1 MRFIHS
7 DLANKQKIAR
17 MREFII
23 FVYLGF
29 FTSKALSLSLLSKC
43 TTYMNTAILA
53 AESDEDKCSTHTIE
67 TEKLVSSALNNLD
80 AEKANE

>member
-1 MRFIHS
+1 
-7 DLANKQKIAR
+7 
-17 MREFII
+17 
-23 FVYLGF
+23 
-29 FTSKALSLSLLSKC
+29 
-43 TTYMNTAILA
+43 MNTAILA